1 MAGGTFL
8 GFTDVVAR
16 LGEVTG
22 RRRLRAVTVPAGMML
37 PPTRAVGLL
46 QRIVPVHIPF
56 EFEGAYFCWCAA
68 RSDDTCTRTELGV
81 APRDLQVTLVDSVR
95 WLFEQG
101 HISRRWAGQLAT
113 G

>member
-37 PPTRAVGLL
+37 PPR
-46 QRIVPVHIPF
+46 
-56 EFEGAYFCWCAA
+56 C
-68 RSDDTCTRTELGV
+68 
-81 APRDLQVTLVDSVR
+81 
-95 WLFEQG
+95 
-101 HISRRWAGQLAT
+101 WAGTQAYM
-113 G
+113 